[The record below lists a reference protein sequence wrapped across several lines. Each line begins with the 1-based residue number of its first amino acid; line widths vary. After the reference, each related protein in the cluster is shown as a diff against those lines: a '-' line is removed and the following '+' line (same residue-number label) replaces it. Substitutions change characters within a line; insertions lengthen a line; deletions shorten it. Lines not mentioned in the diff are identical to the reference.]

1 MNKTETW
8 LIPADFHWK
17 FVDKSTLEKLHKVAK
32 EIKPDVL
39 CSLGD
44 EVDYDGISKFTLKH
58 YGDGLDE
65 CEEELKSFKLGWEE
79 LVKSCGNPKQIMCLG
94 NHNGERVEK
103 MLYKLESRKMSREAK
118 DVKHSLDFK
127 LNFPDVKIVP
137 YNSYIK
143 KNGLILTHGEFHND
157 NHTKT
162 HALRYNCDVVYGH
175 MHSVNCYSLSQ
186 KGSNKVKKAI
196 SLPCMCNTNPR
207 YRGNKSSAW
216 TNGFA
221 VITFYDATYSIEIIE
236 VKNNKAIFRGKEI

>member
-1 MNKTETW
+1 MKTIETW
-8 LIPADFHWK
+8 LCPCRFHWK

-32 EIKPDVL
+32 KLSQMFYVL
-39 CSLGD
+39 L
-44 EVDYDGISKFTLKH
+44 EMKVDYDGISKFTLKH

-103 MLYKLESRKMSREAK
+103 MLYKLESKKMNREAK

-143 KNGLILTHGEFHND
+143 KERINI
-157 NHTKT
+157 
-162 HALRYNCDVVYGH
+162 
-175 MHSVNCYSLSQ
+175 
-186 KGSNKVKKAI
+186 
-196 SLPCMCNTNPR
+196 NTRRVP
-207 YRGNKSSAW
+207 
-216 TNGFA
+216 
-221 VITFYDATYSIEIIE
+221 
-236 VKNNKAIFRGKEI
+236 